1 MYELKIEDFNL
12 DQIMGSGQCFRW
24 KDAGNGRI
32 SITAYGKYMEA
43 VQKGDVFVFSCGEDE
58 FKNVWAEYFDMGT
71 DYGRIKETADSSDTY
86 LQEAI
91 RFGSGIRIL
100 RQELWEMLVSF
111 IISQNNNIPRIRK
124 NIEAICEKYG
134 EEIIGRGIDGQ
145 IRRAYAFPEPKILAA
160 AKTAGLEGLGLGY
173 RDKYIEAVSLWW
185 MEQGFSD
192 SIQAAGWLLE
202 EGYEGAVSKL
212 LQIKGIGRKVADC
225 VCLFGLHCVEAFP
238 MDTHM
243 KKIEREHYRSGFP
256 LEKYNGCA
264 GIMQQYLFYYD
275 LAGESGALES
285 AAARE

>member
-1 MYELKIEDFNL
+1 
-12 DQIMGSGQCFRW
+12 
-24 KDAGNGRI
+24 
-32 SITAYGKYMEA
+32 
-43 VQKGDVFVFSCGEDE
+43 
-58 FKNVWAEYFDMGT
+58 
-71 DYGRIKETADSSDTY
+71 
-86 LQEAI
+86 
-91 RFGSGIRIL
+91 
-100 RQELWEMLVSF
+100 
-111 IISQNNNIPRIRK
+111 
-124 NIEAICEKYG
+124 
-134 EEIIGRGIDGQ
+134 
-145 IRRAYAFPEPKILAA
+145 
-160 AKTAGLEGLGLGY
+160 
-173 RDKYIEAVSLWW
+173 

-192 SIQAAGWLLE
+192 SRQAAGWLLE